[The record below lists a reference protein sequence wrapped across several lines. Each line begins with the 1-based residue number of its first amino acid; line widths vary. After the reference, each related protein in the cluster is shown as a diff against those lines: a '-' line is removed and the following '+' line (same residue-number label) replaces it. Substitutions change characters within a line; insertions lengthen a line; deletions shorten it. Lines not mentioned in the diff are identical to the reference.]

1 MAHRPPRPC
10 PPGRVTPPRS
20 AAPPCYNRAAVVR
33 IPVPILAAS
42 RSGSLVPVVLA
53 ALLAWSACAPVAPEM
68 TRERRAQALDKSLIC
83 PICPGETIDQSQVAL
98 AKQMQVVV
106 RDMLAEGSA
115 EREIQD
121 FFVERYGESVLA
133 APRKEGFNLIV
144 WAVPPLGMAAGLVAL
159 YFVVRAM
166 SRRPGQGGATPVL
179 AGDEV
184 SVDHGLAPYLEM
196 VDRDM
201 GDVGG
206 AASGGSSGG

>member
-1 MAHRPPRPC
+1 
-10 PPGRVTPPRS
+10 
-20 AAPPCYNRAAVVR
+20 
-33 IPVPILAAS
+33 
-42 RSGSLVPVVLA
+42 
-53 ALLAWSACAPVAPEM
+53 M